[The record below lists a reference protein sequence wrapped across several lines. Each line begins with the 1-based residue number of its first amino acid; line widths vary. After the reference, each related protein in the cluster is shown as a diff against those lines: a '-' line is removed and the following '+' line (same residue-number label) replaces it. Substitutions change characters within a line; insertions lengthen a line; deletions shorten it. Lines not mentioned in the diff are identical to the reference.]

1 MDFTTFHNIIGGKPR
16 ASDNSHSGVDPLTR
30 TPLWPVPTA
39 SPQDVDDAVEAAQR
53 ALPAWSKMSY
63 DERTGLL
70 EKFADLYLSRA
81 GDFCQLLA
89 SECGRT
95 VENAAIE
102 VYWAAQWI
110 RYPSSYKLPE
120 EQIEDDAKT
129 AIVTCEPLGVVAA
142 ICPWNFPLMLAIG
155 KIAPALATGNCV
167 ILKPSPFTPYTSLKL
182 VELAQEVFPPS
193 VIQVLSGGNDLG
205 PALVKHPGIQKIS
218 FTGSTATGKQILKD
232 GADTMKRIT
241 LETAGNNPAI
251 ILPDINVTAT
261 VPHISGGLWFNA
273 GQVCIAPRRLYIH
286 ADIFDAFVEALVETT
301 KEATKEMSKIGPVQN
316 ELQFRKLV
324 KTLDDAKSAGH
335 DMATGGPLAESERG
349 GFFLRPTIIKD
360 ASPESSIISGEHF
373 GPIVTCVR
381 FSNADEAVHLAN
393 AGESGL
399 AASIWTTDSTAA
411 KALASRL
418 DVGSVYINGPP
429 QPDPR
434 VPFGGHKQSGLGVEY
449 GLQGLLSFCQTK
461 AVYLY
466 K

>member
-1 MDFTTFHNIIGGKPR
+1 MDFSKFHNIVGGKPR
-16 ASDNSHSGVDPLTR
+16 GNDNSHSGVDPLTR

-53 ALPAWSKMSY
+53 ALPAWSQTSY

-81 GDFCQLLA
+81 GEF
-89 SECGRT
+89 
-95 VENAAIE
+95 
-102 VYWAAQWI
+102 
-110 RYPSSYKLPE
+110 SSYKLPE
-120 EQIEDDAKT
+120 EQIEDDTKT
-129 AIVTCEPLGVVAA
+129 AIVTYEPLGVVAA

-193 VIQVLSGGNDLG
+193 VMQVLSGGNNLG
-205 PALVKHPGIQKIS
+205 PALVRHPGIQKIS

-251 ILPDINVTAT
+251 ILPDINVTT
-261 VPHISGGLWFNA
+261 TIPHISGGLWFNA

-286 ADIFDAFVEALVETT
+286 ADIFDAFVDALVETT
-301 KEATKEMSKIGPVQN
+301 KEATKEMTKIGPVQN

-324 KTLDDAKSAGH
+324 KALDDAKSAGH
-335 DMATGGPLAESERG
+335 DMATGGPLAESETG

-360 ASPESSIISGEHF
+360 ASPESNIVSGEHF

-381 FSNADEAVHLAN
+381 FSDADEAVRLAN

>member
-1 MDFTTFHNIIGGKPR
+1 MDFSTFHNIIGGKPR
-16 ASDNSHSGVDPLTR
+16 GSDNSHSGVDPLTR

-53 ALPAWSKMSY
+53 ALPTWSKTSY
-63 DERTGLL
+63 DERIGLL
-70 EKFADLYLSRA
+70 ERFADLYLSRA
-81 GDFCQLLA
+81 GEFCKLLA

-95 VENAAIE
+95 VSVITESARDALN
-102 VYWAAQWI
+102 W
-110 RYPSSYKLPE
+110 SLYKLSE
-120 EQIEDDAKT
+120 EQVEDDTKT
-129 AIVTCEPLGVVAA
+129 AIVTYEPLGVVAA

-193 VIQVLSGGNDLG
+193 VIQVLSGENDLG
-205 PALVKHPGIQKIS
+205 PALVRHPGIQKIS

-286 ADIFDAFVEALVETT
+286 ADIFDAFVDALVETT
-301 KEATKEMSKIGPVQN
+301 KEATKEMTKIGPVQN

-335 DMATGGPLAESERG
+335 DMATGGPLAESETG

-360 ASPESSIISGEHF
+360 ASPESSIVSGEHF

-381 FSNADEAVHLAN
+381 FSDADEAVRLAN

>member
-63 DERTGLL
+63 DDRTGLL

-129 AIVTCEPLGVVAA
+129 AIVTYEPLGVVAA

-286 ADIFDAFVEALVETT
+286 ADIFDAFVDALVETT

-335 DMATGGPLAESERG
+335 DMATGGPLAESETG
-349 GFFLRPTIIKD
+349 
-360 ASPESSIISGEHF
+360 

-381 FSNADEAVHLAN
+381 FSNADEAVHMAN